1 MKIFYKRSQLL
12 EVLLLPLIIVSIIFR
27 CITGIRRFLY
37 MHGVLASYRA
47 ESRIISVG
55 NLTVG
60 GTGKT
65 PMVIYLCTLLAGKR
79 LAVVSRGYGS
89 KGRGIGIVSDGK
101 KILLGPGMCGDEPYL
116 IAKSIRNAV
125 IAVGKK
131 KAEVIR
137 FVEKYYNPDII
148 ILDDGFS
155 HLKVKR
161 DLDIV
166 LIDGEKG
173 FGNGHLLPAGPL
185 REPIGAMRYADSI
198 GVKGKSLTDEKKL
211 KEYALQDKIF
221 HFTYRFNGIKTID
234 HDDTIDVTNIK
245 NKRILAIAGIAFP
258 DSLFKLLDS
267 IGIHPL
273 QCIAKSDHSKYDKN
287 KLNRLTEQYA
297 PDVVIV
303 TAKDAVKIKG
313 IERDERI
320 LWLYADIAIKEEGE
334 DVRRILHEKGFLK

>member
-1 MKIFYKRSQLL
+1 
-12 EVLLLPLIIVSIIFR
+12 
-27 CITGIRRFLY
+27 

-65 PMVIYLCTLLAGKR
+65 PMVIYLCTLLAGKK

-89 KGRGIGIVSDGK
+89 KGRGVGIVSDGK
-101 KILLGPGMCGDEPYL
+101 KILLDPGMCGDEPYL

-137 FVEKYYNPDII
+137 FVEKHYNPDII

-185 REPIGAMRYADSI
+185 REAIGTLRYADSI
-198 GVKGKSLTDEKKL
+198 GIKGQSVTLENTIKRYAGH
-211 KEYALQDKIF
+211 KEVF
-221 HFTYRFNGIKTID
+221 HFNYRFNALKTID
-234 HDDTIDVTNIK
+234 DDTAIEVKDVK
-245 NKRILAIAGIAFP
+245 NKRVLAIAGIAFP
-258 DSLFKLLDS
+258 DSFFKLLEAT
-267 IGIHPL
+267 GIQPAA
-273 QCIAKSDHSKYDKN
+273 CIAEPDHSRYDKD
-287 KLNRLTEQYA
+287 KIRRLAGQYA
-297 PDVVIV
+297 PDVVLV
-303 TAKDAVKIKG
+303 TSKDAVKIKTVK
-313 IERDERI
+313 RDSRI
-320 LWLYADIAIKEEGE
+320 LWLYADIVVTEDGE
-334 DVRRILHEKGFLK
+334 NLKDILRKKGFLE